1 MSLFSWFFFHFGLRL
16 YLVRFPN
23 PLDIGSQAGTLSNY
37 TQLLESTIPALSLS
51 SLVPRSLLLL
61 LYLSNRVKW
70 ISSKLLI
77 TWLWYFLF
85 YFRFFLHFLKFNLF
99 YFWKKFNL
107 IMNGGGAWVTQ
118 FERPIQTTSWKSP
131 PIDIHL
137 ISIWFSPWWVGLG
150 GVVVP
155 VGLIWWSARPDHL
168 LSLRGPLH
176 TNYHPPS

>member
-1 MSLFSWFFFHFGLRL
+1 MSLFSWFFFHSALRL

-85 YFRFFLHFLKFNLF
+85 YFKFFTFFEIEFVWFLEKVQHNYEWGWGVGYTIWAPDSDHQLEVAPQRHTFDF
-99 YFWKKFNL
+99 YL
-107 IMNGGGAWVTQ
+107 IFSVTGWVGRCGGACWANLVIGQT
-118 FERPIQTTSWKSP
+118 RPSALSPRTTS
-131 PIDIHL
+131 
-137 ISIWFSPWWVGLG
+137 
-150 GVVVP
+150 
-155 VGLIWWSARPDHL
+155 
-168 LSLRGPLH
+168 
-176 TNYHPPS
+176 Y